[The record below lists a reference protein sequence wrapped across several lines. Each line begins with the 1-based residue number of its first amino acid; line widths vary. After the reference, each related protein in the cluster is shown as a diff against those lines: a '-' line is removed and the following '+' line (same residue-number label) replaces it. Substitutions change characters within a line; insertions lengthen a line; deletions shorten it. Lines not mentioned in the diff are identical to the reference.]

1 MPSHAQ
7 DIRQANSETGADRGR
22 EDDASTLMEDELDA
36 SRNTQFC
43 WSNFQFDGHNT
54 STVFECWEMILV
66 QPTTELTSF
75 KQILGVKIA
84 STYKVL
90 KDRYTGVRAIPSYS
104 QEELSRKVATSES
117 EWALKKPH
125 RVLFAKQ
132 ETYSENLARRIFKLP
147 ACLPSKLGALL
158 DCRFVATNKNP
169 CIRRDWKVVMLEEIV
184 GFMTDEGQQVPNGR
198 QWGKRQFQPI
208 RKWLVIIRGQ
218 DTRFSEKGFA
228 TFNTMTN
235 PWFKVD
241 EGLQEDGRNATQ
253 QHEGSGD

>member
-1 MPSHAQ
+1 MMPSHAQ
-7 DIRQANSETGADRGR
+7 DIRQANTETGADRGR

-36 SRNTQFC
+36 SRNTHLC
-43 WSNFQFDGHNT
+43 WSNFATNDRAYKLQTNIGLENRFD
-54 STVFECWEMILV
+54 L
-66 QPTTELTSF
+66 Q
-75 KQILGVKIA
+75 K
-84 STYKVL
+84 
-90 KDRYTGVRAIPSYS
+90 
-104 QEELSRKVATSES
+104 ELSRKVAAAES

-125 RVLFAKQ
+125 RALFAKQ

-198 QWGKRQFQPI
+198 LWGRRQFQPI
-208 RKWLVIIRGQ
+208 QKWLVVIRGQ
-218 DTRFSEKGFA
+218 DTRFSEKGFE

-235 PWFKVD
+235 PWFKID
-241 EGLQEDGRNATQ
+241 EGLQDDGRNATQ